1 MGSFRTGRDV
11 ALVPY
16 LPITEWSE
24 KPSHIPGAH
33 LAGEIHRFTED
44 FSATQLVILANLGGA
59 NRGLRSLISTRIH
72 RDTRAERSGYPK
84 GKLCVTFGINVY
96 LKTRWFA
103 RNLKSRQCGS
113 ISLQAFVVP
122 SRGRW
127 RRLDAG
133 RGVPRFLTDW
143 RLLANVQEPEQ
154 SPTVLS
160 KLFTSR
166 TTNDSLS
173 RVRVG
178 RGHHG

>member
-1 MGSFRTGRDV
+1 MRSPLTFLVHISPEKSTASLKIFPRRSSSSSRT
-11 ALVPY
+11 
-16 LPITEWSE
+16 W
-24 KPSHIPGAH
+24 
-33 LAGEIHRFTED
+33 
-44 FSATQLVILANLGGA
+44 GGA

-122 SRGRW
+122 YRGRW

-178 RGHHG
+178 RGRHG